1 MIAEDII
8 IKPALSEKSTLGV
21 NDKKYVFYV
30 DPRADK
36 TQIKAA
42 VEKAFGVEVES
53 VHTVNVRGKQKRRN
67 GGPKGYTAKRKK
79 AYVTLTA
86 ASKAIAFFDTLS

>member
-42 VEKAFGVEVES
+42 VEKAFPRATPPS
-53 VHTVNVRGKQKRRN
+53 
-67 GGPKGYTAKRKK
+67 AKRHM
-79 AYVTLTA
+79 
-86 ASKAIAFFDTLS
+86 SN

>member
-1 MIAEDII
+1 M
-8 IKPALSEKSTLGV
+8 
-21 NDKKYVFYV
+21 
-30 DPRADK
+30 
-36 TQIKAA
+36 
-42 VEKAFGVEVES
+42 EVES

-79 AYVTLTA
+79 AYVKLTA